1 MPLVTREG
9 FSPSYVLSELS
20 RYDAVT
26 GRVTKLVPNVALNAA
41 ATADRRTL
49 YRGIGIPPTLLDE
62 RYGVP
67 LPMPAPV
74 QTGRLDA
81 TGTTVFFTSADAS
94 ILPGGADTNGVED
107 VFAVDLLSRLDR
119 DSDGLDDR
127 WEVAMGLDYTSAS
140 GRRRRR
146 RRPGRRRPAPTRRS
160 SPPASHPR
168 GSQRRFLAEGA
179 ENAFFKHAVRAGQP
193 GRDRCDRRRFASTA
207 TTASST
213 TINVHVPAGARRTV
227 FVDEVDAGVG
237 LVRDG
242 RRVERA
248 DR

>member
-1 MPLVTREG
+1 M
-9 FSPSYVLSELS
+9 SELS

-26 GRVTKLVPNVALNAA
+26 GRVTRLLPNAALTAA

-49 YRGIGIPPTLLDE
+49 YRGTGIPPTLLDE

-74 QTGRLDA
+74 QTGLLDA

-140 GRRRRR
+140 GVDGAAGD
-146 RRPGRRRPAPTRRS
+146 PDNDGRTNAQELAAGT
-160 SPPASHPR
+160 HPR
-168 GSQRRFLAEGA
+168 GSQRLFLAEGA
-179 ENAFFKHAVRAGQP
+179 DNAFFSTRFALANPGATDATAALRLDGDDGSFRRRACSSRPARDGQCSSTRWTAAP
-193 GRDRCDRRRFASTA
+193 GRSRPRS
-207 TTASST
+207 
-213 TINVHVPAGARRTV
+213 RRTCRSRPI
-227 FVDEVDAGVG
+227 GP
-237 LVRDG
+237 
-242 RRVERA
+242 
-248 DR
+248 